1 MVSVMPNS
9 LTDFVV
15 SFILRFLT
23 IISLIV
29 VMVVVANSFIHFV
42 KRFLIVFIIIISE
55 LFYTK
60 LFFDNFR
67 QVKDSLLEGQNVFN
81 FYLRVVSADVK
92 FFQLIKFQFFHLF
105 NKSKP
110 NDNNNYLPTVLD
122 LSSF

>member
-1 MVSVMPNS
+1 MPNS

-23 IISLIV
+23 TISLIA
-29 VMVVVANSFIHFV
+29 VVAHSFIHFV
-42 KRFLIVFIIIISE
+42 KCFLILFIVIISE

-60 LFFDNFR
+60 LFFGNFR

-81 FYLRVVSADVK
+81 LSLRMISADVK
-92 FFQLIKFQFFHLF
+92 IFQRFKFQFFHPS

-122 LSSF
+122 LS